1 MLALA
6 AVVPI
11 AIAFGLLVIARW
23 SAARSMGVGWLVA
36 TGLGLGYWQM
46 DPTWWAAVAIY
57 GVLEA
62 LPIILI
68 VFGAILLMNYLDVSG
83 AISTIRWH
91 FSGISTDRRIQLL
104 LIGLGFETII
114 EGVAGFGTPG
124 ALAAPLLIGLGF
136 PPLGAAVFALFFNA
150 PNPQFGAAGTPI
162 LGGVNSVIGPD
173 KLAQASEPITKT
185 EFQGLVSAYSGVMT
199 GLTFVFWGALGIFL
213 LVYWFGNDGERSLRG
228 AARATAPVAPF
239 AFVLGTVAGVTQW
252 AVAWFVGTELP
263 SIVAGFVVFG
273 LGLVMASRGIL
284 VPRDTWEFPER
295 ESWSDKWLGGLSLDS
310 IEDDDP
316 QKEMPVWL
324 AWTPYL
330 LVGAILLITRW
341 PTLDLVPLLQ
351 DYTVGIPTVL
361 GYEELEWSIRYLYL
375 PGTMP
380 FIPVAILTGL
390 LYRMS
395 GQKTRKAWG
404 ESIRQ
409 VAPAALTL
417 VVVVSLTQIM
427 IQSGAYNTGN
437 SVADATNVLLQGVGF
452 DSIDASGFPGMM
464 DALSRAVALG
474 AGGALPAVAPWIGAL
489 GTFVTGSNTV
499 SDILFASL
507 QYDAAGDVGISR
519 SIIVA
524 IQNVGG
530 GVGNMVSV
538 QNIAAICG
546 VVGITGR
553 EGDILRKVI
562 VPTVIFALFTGA
574 VGTILVYVAAPG
586 AF

>member
-1 MLALA
+1 
-6 AVVPI
+6 
-11 AIAFGLLVIARW
+11 
-23 SAARSMGVGWLVA
+23 
-36 TGLGLGYWQM
+36 
-46 DPTWWAAVAIY
+46 
-57 GVLEA
+57 
-62 LPIILI
+62 
-68 VFGAILLMNYLDVSG
+68 
-83 AISTIRWH
+83 
-91 FSGISTDRRIQLL
+91 
-104 LIGLGFETII
+104 
-114 EGVAGFGTPG
+114 
-124 ALAAPLLIGLGF
+124 
-136 PPLGAAVFALFFNA
+136 VFALFFNA

-162 LGGVNSVIGPD
+162 LGGVNSVIGPE
-173 KLAQASEPITKT
+173 KLAAASDPITQT

-199 GLTFVFWGALGIFL
+199 GLTFVFWGVLGIFL
-213 LVYWFGNDGERSLRG
+213 LMYWFGNDGERSLRG

-239 AFVLGTVAGVTQW
+239 ALVLGTVAGVTQW

-263 SIVAGFVVFG
+263 SIIAGFVVFG
-273 LGLVMASRGIL
+273 LGLVMASRGVL
-284 VPRDTWEFPER
+284 VPDETWEFPDR
-295 ESWSDKWLGGLSLDS
+295 DSWSDTWLGGLSLDS

-330 LVGAILLITRW
+330 LVGAILLVTRW
-341 PTLDLVPLLQ
+341 PTLDLVPVLQ
-351 DYTVGIPTVL
+351 EFTVGIPAVF
-361 GYEELEWSIRYLYL
+361 GYSELDWSIRYLYL

-395 GQKTRKAWG
+395 GQETKKAWS
-404 ESIRQ
+404 ESVRQ

-417 VVVVSLTQIM
+417 VIVVSLTQIM
-427 IQSGAYNTGN
+427 IQSGEGEYVTV
-437 SVADATNVLLQGVGF
+437 SL
-452 DSIDASGFPGMM
+452 GMM
-464 DALSRAVALG
+464 DALSQAVALG
-474 AGGALPAVAPWIGAL
+474 AGAALPAVAPWIGAL
-489 GTFVTGSNTV
+489 GSFVTGSNTV

-507 QYDAAGDVGISR
+507 QYDAAGEVGISR
-519 SIIVA
+519 SIVVA

-562 VPTVIFALFTGA
+562 VPTVIFALFAGA
-574 VGTILVYVAAPG
+574 VGMILVYVVAPG

>member
-1 MLALA
+1 MASTGVLALL

-23 SAARSMGVGWLVA
+23 SAARSMGVGWIVA
-36 TGLGLGYWQM
+36 TGLGLAYWQM
-46 DPTWWAAVAIY
+46 EPSWWAAVAIY
-57 GVLEA
+57 GALEA

-162 LGGVNSVIGPD
+162 LGGVNSVIGPE
-173 KLAQASEPITKT
+173 KLAQASEPITQT

-199 GLTFVFWGALGIFL
+199 GLTFVFWGALGVFL
-213 LVYWFGNDGERSLRG
+213 LVYWFGDESERSLRG
-228 AARATAPVAPF
+228 AARAAAPVAPF

-273 LGLVMASRGIL
+273 LGLVMASRRIL
-284 VPRDTWEFPER
+284 VPDDTWEFPDR

-330 LVGAILLITRW
+330 LVGGVLLVTRW
-341 PTLDLVPLLQ
+341 PTLDLVPVLQ
-351 DYTVGIPTVL
+351 EFTVGIPAVL

-380 FIPVAILTGL
+380 FIPIAILTGL
-390 LYRMS
+390 LYRMN

-417 VVVVSLTQIM
+417 VIVVSLTQIM
-427 IQSGAYNTGN
+427 IQSGQFNAENIQY
-437 SVADATNVLLQGVGF
+437 
-452 DSIDASGFPGMM
+452 GMM
-464 DALSRAVALG
+464 DALSIAVADAAG
-474 AGGALPAVAPWIGAL
+474 AALPMVAPWIGAL

-507 QYDAAGDVGISR
+507 QYDAAGDVGVSR
-519 SIIVA
+519 SIVVA

-562 VPTVIFALFTGA
+562 VPTVIFALFAGA
-574 VGTILVYVAAPG
+574 VGTILVYVVAPG

>member
-1 MLALA
+1 MASTEVLALL

-23 SAARSMGVGWLVA
+23 SAARSMGVGWIVA
-36 TGLGLGYWQM
+36 TALGLAYWQM
-46 DPTWWAAVAIY
+46 DPSWWAAVALY
-57 GVLEA
+57 GALEA
-62 LPIILI
+62 VGIILI

-162 LGGVNSVIGPD
+162 LGGVNSVISPE
-173 KLAQASEPITKT
+173 KLAQASEPITQT

-213 LVYWFGNDGERSLRG
+213 LAYWFGNDGERSLRG

-239 AFVLGTVAGVTQW
+239 AFVLGVVAGVTQW

-263 SIVAGFVVFG
+263 SIIAGFVVFG

-284 VPRDTWEFPER
+284 VPEDTWEFPER

-310 IEDDDP
+310 IEDDNP

-330 LVGAILLITRW
+330 LVGGVLLVTRW
-341 PTLDLVPLLQ
+341 PTLDLVPVLQ
-351 DYTVGIPTVL
+351 EFTVGIDVIF
-361 GYEELEWSIRYLYL
+361 GYSDLNWSIRYLYL

-395 GQKTRKAWG
+395 GQKTKKAWS

-417 VVVVSLTQIM
+417 VIVVSLTQIM
-427 IQSGAYNTGN
+427 IKSGQFNAG
-437 SVADATNVLLQGVGF
+437 
-452 DSIDASGFPGMM
+452 SIQYGMM
-464 DALSRAVALG
+464 DALSIAVADAAG
-474 AGGALPAVAPWIGAL
+474 AALPMVAPWIGAL

-507 QYDAAGDVGISR
+507 QYDAAGDVGVSR
-519 SIIVA
+519 SIVVA

-530 GVGNMVSV
+530 GIGNMVSV

-562 VPTVIFALFTGA
+562 IPTTIFALFAGA
-574 VGTILVYVAAPG
+574 VGTILVYVVAPG